1 MQDDAPI
8 QGVEVLIKS
17 LKFVSVG
24 RNETNK
30 WVSDKQELG
39 VVLQLGLFLT
49 RQRNKY
55 SNFFYYYYYFS
66 KSIRNKRAMRSVRF
80 YH

>member
-55 SNFFYYYYYFS
+55 SNILLLLLLFF
-66 KSIRNKRAMRSVRF
+66 KI
-80 YH
+80 HP

>member
-55 SNFFYYYYYFS
+55 SNILLLLLLFFQ
-66 KSIRNKRAMRSVRF
+66 NPSVISVP
-80 YH
+80 